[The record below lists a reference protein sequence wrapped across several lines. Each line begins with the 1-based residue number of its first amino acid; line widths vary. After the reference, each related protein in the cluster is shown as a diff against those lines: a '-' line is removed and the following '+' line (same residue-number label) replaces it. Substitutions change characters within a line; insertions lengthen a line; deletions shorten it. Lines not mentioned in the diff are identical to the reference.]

1 MRTNDLVGRHRTHGA
16 LAVASR
22 VRLLDA
28 LRASGRP
35 LDARE
40 LAAVCGLHVSTV
52 RFHLDVLSE
61 AGLVWSHSEPPRT
74 RGRPRLL
81 YAPASVGDTGV
92 PKQSGYQSLAMIL
105 AAHWAETPEERA
117 QRAERAGW
125 AVGREQGFTPRV
137 SPSLTPRVSPSLT
150 AEESVAQVSGLFAE
164 LGFEPELTR
173 EGQDLQIRLHA
184 CPFRAVAQEHP
195 EVVCSM
201 HLGLLRGALA
211 ELGAPATTSSLR
223 PFVEPHLCVAHI
235 TPAMGSTADVE
246 NPQTPNPA
254 NQP

>member
-1 MRTNDLVGRHRTHGA
+1 MKANELVGRHRTYGA

-28 LRASGRP
+28 LRASERP

-40 LAAVCGLHVSTV
+40 LAAACGLHVSTV
-52 RFHLDVLSE
+52 RFHLEVLSK
-61 AGLVWSHSEPPRT
+61 AGLVCSHSESPGT

-81 YAPASVGDTGV
+81 YGPASVGDTGG
-92 PKQSGYQSLAMIL
+92 PKQTGYQVLATVL
-105 AAHWAETPEERA
+105 AAHWAKTPAQRA

-125 AVGREQGFTPRV
+125 AMAREQGLRPRS
-137 SPSLTPRVSPSLT
+137 SPKLT
-150 AEESVAQVSGLFAE
+150 AEESVAQISALFAE
-164 LGFEPELTR
+164 LGFEPELAR

-211 ELGAPATTSSLR
+211 ELGAPATARSLR

-235 TPAMGSTADVE
+235 TPVIESAPDADS
-246 NPQTPNPA
+246 PQSPNAA
-254 NQP
+254 NSP

>member
-1 MRTNDLVGRHRTHGA
+1 M
-16 LAVASR
+16 ASR
-22 VRLLDA
+22 VRLLDV
-28 LRASGRP
+28 LRASERP

-40 LAAVCGLHVSTV
+40 LSAVCGLHVSTV

-61 AGLVWSHSEPPRT
+61 AGLVRSHSEQPRT

-81 YAPASVGDTGV
+81 YAPASVGDTRA
-92 PKQSGYQSLAMIL
+92 PKPTGYQSLATIL
-105 AAHWAETPEERA
+105 AAHWAETPAERA
-117 QRAERAGW
+117 LLAERAGW
-125 AVGREQGFTPRV
+125 AAAREQGFSPRSSL
-137 SPSLTPRVSPSLT
+137 SPT
-150 AEESVAQVSGLFAE
+150 AEESVVQVSGLFAE
-164 LGFEPELTR
+164 LGFEPELVR

-223 PFVEPHLCVAHI
+223 PFAEPHLCVAHI
-235 TPAMGSTADVE
+235 SPAIESAPDTGSR
-246 NPQTPNPA
+246 QTPNA
-254 NQP
+254 AKRS

>member
-1 MRTNDLVGRHRTHGA
+1 MRTNELVGRHRTHGA

-22 VRLLDA
+22 VRMLDA
-28 LRASGRP
+28 LRASERP

-61 AGLVWSHSEPPRT
+61 AGLVRSHSEPPRT

-81 YAPASVGDTGV
+81 YAPACVGDTGGSK
-92 PKQSGYQSLAMIL
+92 PTGYQSLAMIL
-105 AAHWAETPEERA
+105 AAHWAEAPAERA
-117 QRAERAGW
+117 RRAERAGW
-125 AVGREQGFTPRV
+125 AVAREQGFTPRL
-137 SPSLTPRVSPSLT
+137 SPSLA

-164 LGFEPELTR
+164 LGFEPEIAR
-173 EGQDLQIRLHA
+173 EGPDLQIRLRA
-184 CPFRAVAQEHP
+184 CPFRAVAQKHP

-211 ELGAPATTSSLR
+211 EVGAPAMTSSLR

-235 TPAMGSTADVE
+235 SPAIESAPDTQS
-246 NPQTPNPA
+246 PQTPNAA

>member
-1 MRTNDLVGRHRTHGA
+1 LAGRYRTHGA

-28 LRASGRP
+28 LRASDRP

-61 AGLVWSHSEPPRT
+61 AGLVRSHSEPPHT

-81 YAPASVGDTGV
+81 YSPASVGDAAG
-92 PKQSGYQSLAMIL
+92 PKQTGYQSLAMIL
-105 AAHWAETPEERA
+105 AAHWAEGPAERA
-117 QRAERAGW
+117 RRAERAGW
-125 AVGREQGFTPRV
+125 AVAREQGFTPR
-137 SPSLTPRVSPSLT
+137 PSPSLT
-150 AEESVAQVSGLFAE
+150 AEESVVQVSGLFAE
-164 LGFEPELTR
+164 LGFEPELAR
-173 EGQDLQIRLHA
+173 EGRALQIRLHA

-211 ELGAPATTSSLR
+211 ELAAPATVSSMR

-235 TPAMGSTADVE
+235 SPALESAPDADS
-246 NPQTPNPA
+246 PQTPNAA
-254 NQP
+254 NQS

>member
-1 MRTNDLVGRHRTHGA
+1 VKTNELVGRHRTHGA

-28 LRASGRP
+28 LRASECP

-40 LAAVCGLHVSTV
+40 LAAACGLHVSTV
-52 RFHLDVLSE
+52 RFHLEILSE
-61 AGLVWSHSEPPRT
+61 AGLVRSQSESPRT

-81 YAPASVGDTGV
+81 YAAASVGDTVGS
-92 PKQSGYQSLAMIL
+92 KQTGYQMLATVL
-105 AAHWAETPEERA
+105 AANWAQTPAQRA

-125 AVGREQGFTPRV
+125 ALAKEQGLRPRP
-137 SPSLTPRVSPSLT
+137 SPGLT

-164 LGFEPELTR
+164 LGFEPELSR

-211 ELGAPATTSSLR
+211 ELAAPATVSSMR

-235 TPAMGSTADVE
+235 SPAIESAPGTES
-246 NPQTPNPA
+246 PQTPNA
-254 NQP
+254 ATQS

>member
-1 MRTNDLVGRHRTHGA
+1 LVGRHRTHGA

-28 LRASGRP
+28 LRSSERP

-52 RFHLDVLSE
+52 RFHLEILSE
-61 AGLVWSHSEPPRT
+61 AGLVRSHSESPRT

-81 YAPASVGDTGV
+81 YVPASVGDTGAA
-92 PKQSGYQSLAMIL
+92 KQTGYQMLATVL
-105 AAHWAETPEERA
+105 AANWAETPAERA

-125 AVGREQGFTPRV
+125 TVAREQGFTPRS
-137 SPSLTPRVSPSLT
+137 SPGLT

-164 LGFEPELTR
+164 LGFEPELAR

-201 HLGLLRGALA
+201 HLGLLGGAW
-211 ELGAPATTSSLR
+211 PSWRRR
-223 PFVEPHLCVAHI
+223 PR
-235 TPAMGSTADVE
+235 
-246 NPQTPNPA
+246 
-254 NQP
+254 

>member
-1 MRTNDLVGRHRTHGA
+1 VRTNELAGRHRTHGA

-28 LRASGRP
+28 LRASERP

-40 LAAVCGLHVSTV
+40 LATVCGLHVSTV

-61 AGLVWSHSEPPRT
+61 AGLVRSHPEPPRT

-81 YAPASVGDTGV
+81 YAPASVGDPGTAK
-92 PKQSGYQSLAMIL
+92 PTGYQMLATVL
-105 AAHWAETPEERA
+105 AAHWAETPAERA

-125 AVGREQGFTPRV
+125 AVARERGLRPRP
-137 SPSLTPRVSPSLT
+137 SPALT
-150 AEESVAQVSGLFAE
+150 AEESVAQVSGLFTE
-164 LGFEPELTR
+164 LGFEPELAR
-173 EGQDLQIRLHA
+173 EGRDLQIHLHA

-211 ELGAPATTSSLR
+211 ELAAPATASSLR

-235 TPAMGSTADVE
+235 TPAIESSVDAE
-246 NPQTPNPA
+246 NPQMSMR
-254 NQP
+254 

>member
-1 MRTNDLVGRHRTHGA
+1 MGTNQLAGRHRTYGA

-28 LRASGRP
+28 LRASERP

-40 LAAVCGLHVSTV
+40 LAAECGLHVSTV

-61 AGLVWSHSEPPRT
+61 AGLVRSHSESPPRT

-81 YAPASVGDTGV
+81 YGPASVGDTGT
-92 PKQSGYQSLAMIL
+92 PKQTGYQVLATIL
-105 AAHWAETPEERA
+105 ATYWAETPAERA

-125 AVGREQGFTPRV
+125 AVAREQGFTPR
-137 SPSLTPRVSPSLT
+137 PSPSLT

-164 LGFEPELTR
+164 LGFEPELAR

-184 CPFRAVAQEHP
+184 CPFRAVAQQRP

-235 TPAMGSTADVE
+235 TPAIESASDAQS
-246 NPQTPNPA
+246 PQTPSAA
-254 NQP
+254 NQS

>member
-1 MRTNDLVGRHRTHGA
+1 MHGLVGRYRTHGA

-28 LRASGRP
+28 LRDSERA

-40 LAAVCGLHVSTV
+40 LAAACGLHVSTV
-52 RFHLDVLSE
+52 RFHLGVLSE
-61 AGLVWSHSEPPRT
+61 AGLVQSHSESPRT

-81 YAPASVGDTGV
+81 YAPASVGDTEA
-92 PKQSGYQSLAMIL
+92 PEQIGYQLLATVL
-105 AAHWAETPEERA
+105 AAHWAETPAERSR
-117 QRAERAGW
+117 RAERAGW
-125 AVGREQGFTPRV
+125 AVAREQGFAPR
-137 SPSLTPRVSPSLT
+137 SSPSLT

-164 LGFEPELTR
+164 LGFEPELVR

-184 CPFRAVAQEHP
+184 CPFRAVASKHP

-201 HLGLLRGALA
+201 HLGLLRGALV
-211 ELGAPATTSSLR
+211 ELGAPATASSLR

-235 TPAMGSTADVE
+235 TPAIESAPDAE
-246 NPQTPNPA
+246 NPQPPSAA